1 MARKAAGDLVALEME
16 LIGLKRELVTARR
29 GLSSRDRVRR
39 QRAIDEVANLSL
51 AANKVEDRII
61 WLGART
67 RAATERAARSTRPTA
82 ASKPAQLRLFNPD
95 RWSTYYDR
103 HKGWKVYIG
112 VPPRHTAEYAPRYVG
127 TRASADDLAQRLNA
141 ELARRRSGLADP
153 ASKSS
158 EKRLAKK
165 AARRERKAAARR
177 PVQLA
182 LFNPVRWLLGAS

>member
-1 MARKAAGDLVALEME
+1 MAVKTGVGSAER
-16 LIGLKRELVTARR
+16 
-29 GLSSRDRVRR
+29 
-39 QRAIDEVANLSL
+39 EVAKLER
-51 AANKVEDRII
+51 AY
-61 WLGART
+61 
-67 RAATERAARSTRPTA
+67 RAAFRRMGAPAKPHQTAAR
-82 ASKPAQLRLFNPD
+82 LRLFNPD

-127 TRASADDLAQRLNA
+127 TRASADDLAQRFNA

-153 ASKSS
+153 SSKSS

-165 AARRERKAAARR
+165 AARRERKVAARR